1 MGLKFRDGGSNGEA
15 ILREIIKGAA
25 DHLTDDG
32 RLCIVTDLVD
42 IGHYPEKSEAG
53 GKQPR
58 WRPWSSPPTA
68 TEILFSVPHCHAPFG
83 QSLTDYNSELS
94 RWVQNYRNAK
104 LSGVNFGYILIQNGP
119 IWGGEC
125 GNNENRS

>member
-42 IGHYPEKSEAG
+42 IGHYPEKLRSWWQAATMEALVLT
-53 GKQPR
+53 
-58 WRPWSSPPTA
+58 TA
-68 TEILFSVPHCHAPFG
+68 DRDEILFSVPHCHAPFG
-83 QSLTDYNSELS
+83 QSLADYNAELS

-104 LSGVNFGYILIQNGP
+104 LSGVNLVISSFRTVP
-119 IWGGEC
+119 SGEVMQ
-125 GNNENRS
+125 